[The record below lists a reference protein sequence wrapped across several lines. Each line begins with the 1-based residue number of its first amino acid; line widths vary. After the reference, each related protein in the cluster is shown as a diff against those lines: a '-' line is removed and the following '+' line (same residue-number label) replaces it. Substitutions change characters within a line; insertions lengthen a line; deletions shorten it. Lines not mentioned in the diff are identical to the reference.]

1 MIVVG
6 RVGRI
11 SSGMKGTLLNRKIK
25 SGSDPFSV
33 GGLVFT
39 LVSRAE
45 NILSY
50 INYPERCSR
59 ARNNKIKKGTILVL
73 QPKRDEEDER

>member
-1 MIVVG
+1 
-6 RVGRI
+6 
-11 SSGMKGTLLNRKIK
+11 MKGTLLNRKIK
-25 SGSDPFSV
+25 SRSDPFSA

-50 INYPERCSR
+50 INYPKRCSR

-73 QPKRDEEDER
+73 QPERDEEDER